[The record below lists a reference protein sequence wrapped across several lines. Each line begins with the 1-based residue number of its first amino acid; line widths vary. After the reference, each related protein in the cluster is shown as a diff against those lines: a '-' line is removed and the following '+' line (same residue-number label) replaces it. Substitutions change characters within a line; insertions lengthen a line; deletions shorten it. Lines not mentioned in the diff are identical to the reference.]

1 MPKQVIEPEIVD
13 TNQLETGHEKEQ
25 NNRTNSHFYFKSNV
39 GCLGVVFAFISLLL
53 AIPLLI
59 FGISRKKK

>member
-13 TNQLETGHEKEQ
+13 TNQLETGHKKSQ
-25 NNRTNSHFYFKSNV
+25 NSRGNSHFYYKSNV
-39 GCLGVVFAFISLLL
+39 GCLGFVIAAFSIIL

-59 FGISRKKK
+59 FGAFKRKK

>member
-13 TNQLETGHEKEQ
+13 TNQLETGHEKVQ
-25 NNRTNSHFYFKSNV
+25 NNRTDSHFYFKSNV
-39 GCLGVVFAFISLLL
+39 GCLGFIIAVFSLLV

-59 FGISRKKK
+59 FGAFKRKK

>member
-1 MPKQVIEPEIVD
+1 MSKQVIEPEIVD
-13 TNQLETGHEKEQ
+13 TNQLETGHEKAQ

-39 GCLGVVFAFISLLL
+39 GCLGFIFAFISLFL